1 MVEFPEASGDQI
13 IAAVVGKPIAHS
25 LSPLIHN
32 TAFKQENLNWV
43 YHAIEVMEEEASE
56 CIAAVREKN
65 IRGLSVTMPLKE
77 AVIPY
82 LDGLTET
89 AKELNAINCVFWN
102 GDNLI
107 GGNTDGDGFVN
118 ALKSQLNKSLND
130 KTFAIIGAGGAA
142 RSVVYSLGNN
152 SAKQI
157 IVVNRS
163 KQKAEAAVQLGGSN
177 ARVGSYE
184 DVAACDIVVNSTP
197 LGMART
203 PTEALLP
210 VPVEFLSANQTVIDL
225 VYNPIETEF
234 LRQAKSL
241 GATTFSGLGMLIHQ
255 ALLQFR
261 LWTGLKTPIEGI
273 ENVVFNAVSG

>member
-1 MVEFPEASGDQI
+1 M
-13 IAAVVGKPIAHS
+13 
-25 LSPLIHN
+25 
-32 TAFKQENLNWV
+32 
-43 YHAIEVMEEEASE
+43 
-56 CIAAVREKN
+56 
-65 IRGLSVTMPLKE
+65 
-77 AVIPY
+77 
-82 LDGLTET
+82 
-89 AKELNAINCVFWN
+89 NAINCVFWD

-107 GGNTDGDGFVN
+107 GDNTDGDGFVN

-142 RSVVYSLGNN
+142 RSVVYSLGKN

-197 LGMART
+197 LGMAQT

-241 GATTFSGLGMLIHQ
+241 GATTFSGLGLSLIH
-255 ALLQFR
+255 
-261 LWTGLKTPIEGI
+261 I
-273 ENVVFNAVSG
+273 

>member
-1 MVEFPEASGDQI
+1 
-13 IAAVVGKPIAHS
+13 
-25 LSPLIHN
+25 LIHN

-56 CIAAVREKN
+56 CIVAVREKN

-77 AVIPY
+77 AVIPH

-89 AKELNAINCVFWN
+89 AKELSAINCVFWH

-107 GGNTDGDGFVN
+107 GDNTDGDGFVN

-142 RSVVYSLGNN
+142 RSVAYSLGKN

>member
-1 MVEFPEASGDQI
+1 MGITSSG
-13 IAAVVGKPIAHS
+13 S
-25 LSPLIHN
+25 
-32 TAFKQENLNWV
+32 
-43 YHAIEVMEEEASE
+43 
-56 CIAAVREKN
+56 
-65 IRGLSVTMPLKE
+65 
-77 AVIPY
+77 
-82 LDGLTET
+82 
-89 AKELNAINCVFWN
+89 
-102 GDNLI
+102 
-107 GGNTDGDGFVN
+107 NTDGDGFVI
-118 ALKSQLNKSLND
+118 ALKSQLNESLND

-142 RSVVYSLGNN
+142 RSLVYSLGKN

-210 VPVEFLSANQTVIDL
+210 VPVDFLSANQTVIDL

-234 LRQAKSL
+234 LRQAKKFGCNNFLWFGNVDSSSSL
-241 GATTFSGLGMLIHQ
+241 AVP
-255 ALLQFR
+255 ALDR
-261 LWTGLKTPIEGI
+261 PEDA
-273 ENVVFNAVSG
+273 N